1 MQNKEGK
8 EIRVKTVVDR
18 MRKTWLSDVVGTEKA
33 AIGVVHFKAFPS
45 DPLYDYE
52 KGMEEIVE
60 GARKDLIAL
69 QNGGIDAVLFSNE
82 FSFPYESEPST
93 EVIAG
98 MAYVIGRLKDDI
110 KVPYGANVISNT
122 DASIALNA
130 AIGGQLMRGTF
141 AGAFSGNMG
150 LINAKPGKF
159 LRHRHNLGLDD
170 KLKMVHYV
178 IPESSC
184 EIGGRDKHIIANGAL
199 FGNLPDA
206 IGICGANAGKKIDLE
221 FMREI
226 RKQSP
231 DTVLFATTGVN
242 YDTIE
247 EIFEVADAAF
257 IATHLKVDGVFEN
270 AVDEARVKRFMDKLK
285 AYRSN

>member
-1 MQNKEGK
+1 M
-8 EIRVKTVVDR
+8 
-18 MRKTWLSDVVGTEKA
+18 MRKTWLSEVVGTEKA

-45 DPLYDYE
+45 DPLYNS
-52 KGMEEIVE
+52 KSGMDDVIES
-60 GARKDLIAL
+60 ARKDLFAL

-82 FSFPYESEPST
+82 FSFPYEAEPS
-93 EVIAG
+93 EEIIAG
-98 MAYVIGRLKDDI
+98 MAYVIGVLKKDI
-110 KVPYGANVISNT
+110 AVPYGANVISNT
-122 DASIALNA
+122 HDSIALNA
-130 AIGGQLMRGTF
+130 VIGGQLMRGTF

-150 LINAKPGKF
+150 LTNAHPGEF
-159 LRHRHNLGLDD
+159 LRHRNNLGLSE

-184 EIGGRDKHIIANGAL
+184 EIGGRDKHSIVNGEL

-206 IGICGANAGKKIDLE
+206 IGICGANAGKKIDME

-226 RKQSP
+226 RKDYP

-247 EIFEVADAAF
+247 EIYEVADAAF
-257 IATHLKVDGVFEN
+257 IATHFKKDGIFEN
-270 AVDEARVKRFMDKLK
+270 EVDEKRVKRFMDKLK
-285 AYRSN
+285 QYRNSL